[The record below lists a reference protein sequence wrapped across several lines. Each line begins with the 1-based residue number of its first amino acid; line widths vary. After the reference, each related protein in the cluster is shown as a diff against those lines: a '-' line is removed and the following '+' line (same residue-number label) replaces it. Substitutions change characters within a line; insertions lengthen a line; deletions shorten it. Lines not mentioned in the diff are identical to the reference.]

1 MAFEN
6 RKWVIVNF
14 TDVTDEMIVSA
25 IQTSRDTLRHTI
37 SGTDKVVLKWDGSTP
52 SVFSS
57 MTAYNHSEI
66 LAILNDT
73 DGDWCNDE
81 DI

>member
-1 MAFEN
+1 MVFEN

-14 TDVTDEMIVSA
+14 IDVTDEMIASA
-25 IQTSRDTLRHTI
+25 LQTSKDKLLHTI
-37 SGTDKVVLKWDGSTP
+37 SGDDRVILKWDGNTP
-52 SVFSS
+52 SVFNG
-57 MTAYNHSEI
+57 MTTYNHSEI

-73 DGDWCNDE
+73 DGDWYSDE